1 MTDPS
6 APPRRGPAPPSP
18 ADVVAFPSAG
28 DFRAWLEAN
37 HDSASELW
45 VGFYKK
51 GVDKTSISYL
61 EAVDEGLCY
70 GWIDGITRRIDDE
83 VYAIRFTPRHKQ
95 STWSAINVARVG
107 ELNAAGRMHA
117 AGLRAFGARTS
128 NRTGIYSYENRPRDL
143 PARYRRTLKA
153 NADAWSWWQA
163 QTPSYRR
170 TATWWIISARQ
181 EATRER
187 RLAALVEDS
196 AAGRPIKPFR
206 YGQPADEAG

>member
-1 MTDPS
+1 MTDSS
-6 APPRRGPAPPSP
+6 APPLRGPAPPSP
-18 ADVVAFPSAG
+18 ADVVVLPSAG

-37 HDSASELW
+37 HDSVPELW

-51 GVDKTSISYL
+51 GVDKTSISYK
-61 EAVDEGLCY
+61 EAVDEGLCL

-83 VYAIRFTPRHKQ
+83 VYAIRFTPRQKQ

-107 ELNAAGRMHA
+107 ELNAAGRMHP
-117 AGLRAFGARTS
+117 AGLRAFEARTS

-143 PARYRRTLKA
+143 PGAYRRKVEA
-153 NADAWSWWQA
+153 NPAAWSWWQA

-170 TATWWIISARQ
+170 TATWWVISAKQ

-187 RLAALVEDS
+187 RLAALIEDS
-196 AAGRPIKPFR
+196 AAGRRIKPFR
-206 YGQPADEAG
+206 YGQPTTDPG